1 MWTIMNIAECLE
13 KQQALPVELHELICG
28 HLPLVNIILSKL
40 KRTLPEN
47 ADFEELYSVG
57 VLGLVDAALKFKEDR
72 GFAFDTF
79 ASFRVRGAIQDALRR
94 MDHLTRTGRKK
105 VKTIAS
111 AETALGQ
118 ELGREP
124 TELELANRLKIS
136 VNQLGKMRAELEG
149 RYTFSLSQTVGEDQ
163 GGWENI
169 IADEHNICANDA
181 LEDKETREHLLE
193 ELQLMPYKERMV
205 LQLYYF
211 DGLKLNQIAT
221 ELNLTEARV
230 SQIRVTAL
238 KRLAENLKSN

>member
-1 MWTIMNIAECLE
+1 MNIAECLE
-13 KQQALPVELHELICG
+13 KQQALPVELHELICR

-57 VLGLVDAALKFKEDR
+57 VMGLVDAALKFKANR

-105 VKTIAS
+105 VKTIMSAQAS
-111 AETALGQ
+111 LGQ

-124 TELELANRLKIS
+124 TEQELAARLQIPLSK
-136 VNQLGKMRAELEG
+136 LGKMKAELEG
-149 RYTFSLSQTVGEDQ
+149 RYTFSLNHNLGEGQ
-163 GGWENI
+163 GSWENI
-169 IADEHNICANDA
+169 IPDEQTICANDA
-181 LEDKETREHLLE
+181 LEGKETREHLLE

-205 LQLYYF
+205 LQFYYF

-221 ELNLTEARV
+221 ELQLTEARV
-230 SQIRVTAL
+230 SQLRATAL
-238 KRLAENLKSN
+238 KRLAQNLKKTDQNS